1 MIQPI
6 WELYQIGITNDFKE
20 RFKRHKKNG
29 FELLELRGP
38 MDGQNALEL
47 EASLLKFLKSQEAEL
62 SPEHVLGKFDGY
74 TESWTIDSYNVN
86 NLKELIDKASEAGF

>member
-38 MDGQNALEL
+38 MDGQTAQEL
-47 EASLLKFLKSQEAEL
+47 ETAILRFLKSQKADL
-62 SPEHVLGKFDGY
+62 SPEQVAGKFDGF
-74 TESWTIDSYNVN
+74 TESWTIDSYKVN
-86 NLKELIDKASEAGF
+86 NLKELIDKTSEAGF